1 MENKPEILDKGLFTI
16 PNTQSSLVERKLP
29 WKHEGLNKKIP
40 EFDNP
45 AEYKNW
51 ASMPDTKYL
60 AYSMNEGVDPSQRV
74 SASNDPLF
82 VHGVVGDWD
91 AKFSDEEVNKFVSE
105 SLNTDY
111 PVSWVSRSY
120 NGGIHALWVFES
132 PVMSHGRKN
141 VKRFLERVSKETKM
155 EKLARGFDKA
165 STDPHRYFYLGHSW
179 KPVHANAI
187 PVRSLHYWQYET
199 SVSAD
204 FDTRG
209 QEIDLDVV
217 KEEIDRQFPNAWTGT
232 FRDGARGRRFW
243 DDTADNPSAAVVR
256 PTGMQ
261 CFTGPEPFKTWAD
274 ILGRQFVSQFEI
286 GRIGQAIER
295 YWFDGRNYYVR
306 MEHGGYIGASKEE
319 ATLDL
324 KCRTGLNGRRGRND
338 NVSEVE
344 RALYQ
349 IHNEKRIEAAVPFVF
364 IKENIVK
371 NGNQRFFNTS
381 HVTPLAPAD
390 GKSGKWG
397 AGFPFIANWLGK
409 LLGEEQLEYE
419 KAWLSYAYQGA
430 YRGKPQSG
438 HAHFL
443 LGPPGCGKTLYN
455 TQVLAPLFGGHIKAS
470 EYLTNKT
477 DFNDYL
483 FEVGLWT
490 VDDEAPS
497 SSNAMRSAF
506 TSRVKEFVANH
517 EFTVNGKFKKSGRVF
532 WKGRL
537 SVTLN
542 DDPVSMR
549 LLPDMDMSVVDKLM
563 VMKCN
568 AFKEFDGDTHAT
580 LQKELPYLAR
590 WLLAHKI
597 PKKLQEPRFGVKAY
611 INEEVKSV
619 LKADSSHSHIAEL
632 LNIFRDN
639 YQGDEA
645 WEGTCSAL
653 IVLLTKMEGCVVL
666 LRDVNARSLGWGLRS
681 LHSKGAHPWL
691 SRSDTKGSY
700 RWVIQPK

>member
-1 MENKPEILDKGLFTI
+1 MNKPEIFEKGLFTI
-16 PNTQSSLVERKLP
+16 PNTQASLIERKLP
-29 WKHEGLNKKIP
+29 WEHEEAFKLPK
-40 EFDNP
+40 FDSS

-51 ASMPDTKYL
+51 ASRPDTRYL
-60 AYSMNEGVDPSQRV
+60 AYSMNEGVDPSQRI
-74 SASNDPLF
+74 SANNDPLY

-91 AKFSDEEVNKFVSE
+91 AKFSEEEVNKFVSE
-105 SLNTDY
+105 SLNTEY
-111 PVSWVSRSY
+111 PVSWISRSY
-120 NGGIHALWVFES
+120 NGGIHALWVFEDT
-132 PVMSHGRKN
+132 VMSHGRKS
-141 VKRFLERVSKETKM
+141 VKRFLERVAKETKM

-179 KPVHANAI
+179 KKVSPTAI
-187 PVRSLHYWQYET
+187 PLRSLHYWQYET
-199 SVSAD
+199 SKSTD
-204 FDTRG
+204 FEARG

-217 KEEIDRQFPNAWTGT
+217 REEIDEQFPNSWTGI

-243 DDTADNPSAAVVR
+243 DAAADNPSAAVVR
-256 PTGMQ
+256 ATGMQ
-261 CFTGPEPFKTWAD
+261 CFTGPQPFLTWSE
-274 ILGRQFVSQFEI
+274 ILGPRFVAQFEI
-286 GRIGQAIER
+286 GRIGEAIER
-295 YWFDGRNYYVR
+295 YWFDGRSYYVR
-306 MEHGGYIGASKEE
+306 RENGGYIAANKEE
-319 ATLDL
+319 AVLDL
-324 KCRTGLNGRRGRND
+324 KCRTGLNGSRRRTE

-349 IHNEKRIEAAVPFVF
+349 IHNEKRVEAAVPFVF
-364 IKENIVK
+364 IKENIVR

-381 HVTPLAPAD
+381 HVTTMTPAD
-390 GKSGKWG
+390 GKAGKWG
-397 AGFPFIANWLGK
+397 TGFPYISKWLEE

-419 KAWLSYAYQGA
+419 KAWLAYAYQGA
-430 YRGKPQSG
+430 HKGSPQSG

-470 EYLTNKT
+470 EYLTSKT

-483 FEVGLWT
+483 FEIGLWT

-497 SSNAMRSAF
+497 SSNAMRAAF

-517 EFTVNGKFKKSGRVF
+517 EFTVNGKFKKTGRVF

-549 LLPDMDMSVVDKLM
+549 LLPDLDMSVVDKLM
-563 VMKCN
+563 VLKCN
-568 AFKEFDGDTHAT
+568 AFNDFDETTPAKIA
-580 LQKELPYLAR
+580 LELPYFAR
-590 WLLAHKI
+590 WLLSHKV
-597 PKKLQEPRFGVKAY
+597 PKALHEPRFGVKAY
-611 INEEVKSV
+611 INEEVKAV

-632 LNIFRDN
+632 LNIFRTN
-639 YQGDEA
+639 YQGDEP
-645 WEGTCSAL
+645 WEGTCSDL
-653 IVLLTKMEGCVVL
+653 IVLLTKMEGCIVL
-666 LRDVNARSLGWGLRS
+666 LRDINARSLGWGLRS

-700 RWVIQPK
+700 RWVILQK